1 MPIGLRGFFICALSL
16 PTSPQPA
23 ARSNWLALPTRT
35 TRSPFMAIITATIP
49 RVHAVTNDEIV
60 HDPHFLARATT
71 IMRALGDRG
80 AIHLRAHRV
89 SGHRLYELGVAL
101 MAVQN
106 ETGCWL
112 VVNDRVDVA
121 MAVGASAIQLTSAS
135 LPVAD
140 TRLLAPDARIGA
152 SVHSAD
158 EAQAAAREGAEWA
171 VAGNVFPTASHIG
184 RNGKGAEFLREIA
197 AAGIPVIAI
206 GGVRA
211 EHVAQLREAG
221 AYGVAMIRGIWAA
234 DDAERAA
241 TSYLSIYDVHGGA

>member
-1 MPIGLRGFFICALSL
+1 
-16 PTSPQPA
+16 
-23 ARSNWLALPTRT
+23 
-35 TRSPFMAIITATIP
+35 MAITTSALP

-60 HDPHFLARATT
+60 HDPNFLARATA
-71 IMRALGDRG
+71 IMGVLGDRG
-80 AIHLRAHRV
+80 AVHLRAHRV
-89 SGHRLYELGVAL
+89 SGAKLYDLATALVVA
-101 MAVQN
+101 QN

-140 TRLLAPDARIGA
+140 ARALSPDARIGA
-152 SVHSAD
+152 SVHNAG
-158 EAQAAAREGAEWA
+158 EAERAAREGAEWA

-184 RNGKGAEFLREIA
+184 RNGKGAEFLREVA
-197 AAGIPVIAI
+197 SAGIPVIAI

-211 EHVAQLREAG
+211 EHVGQLREAG
-221 AYGVAMIRGIWAA
+221 AYGVAMIRGIWGA

-241 TSYLSIYDVHGGA
+241 SSYLSIYDVHSGA

>member
-1 MPIGLRGFFICALSL
+1 
-16 PTSPQPA
+16 
-23 ARSNWLALPTRT
+23 
-35 TRSPFMAIITATIP
+35 MAILTAALP

-60 HDPHFLARATT
+60 HDPDFLARATS

-80 AIHLRAHRV
+80 AVHLRAHRI
-89 SGHRLYELGVAL
+89 SGSRLFELATALVA
-101 MAVQN
+101 AQN

-112 VVNDRVDVA
+112 IVNDRVDIA

-140 TRLLAPDARIGA
+140 ARLLSPDARIGA
-152 SVHSAD
+152 SVHNAA
-158 EAQAAAREGAEWA
+158 EAQTAAREGAEWA

-184 RNGKGAEFLREIA
+184 RNGKGAQFLREIA

-211 EHVAQLREAG
+211 EHVGELREAG
-221 AYGVAMIRGIWAA
+221 AYGVAMIRGIWGADNAEQAA
-234 DDAERAA
+234 SR
-241 TSYLSIYDVHGGA
+241 YLSIYDVHGGA

>member
-1 MPIGLRGFFICALSL
+1 MTLAAL
-16 PTSPQPA
+16 
-23 ARSNWLALPTRT
+23 
-35 TRSPFMAIITATIP
+35 P

-60 HDPHFLARATT
+60 HDPNFLDRATG

-89 SGHRLYELGVAL
+89 SGSKLHELARALVA
-101 MAVQN
+101 AQN

-140 TRLLAPDARIGA
+140 ARALSPTARIGA
-152 SVHSAD
+152 SVHAAD
-158 EAQAAAREGAEWA
+158 EAHEAARQGAEWA

-184 RNGKGAEFLREIA
+184 RNGRGAAFLREIA

-206 GGVRA
+206 GGVKA
-211 EHVAQLREAG
+211 EHVGQLREAG
-221 AYGVAMIRGIWAA
+221 AYGVAMIRGVWGA

-241 TSYLSIYDVHGGA
+241 TRYLSIYDAHGGA

>member
-1 MPIGLRGFFICALSL
+1 MVLPASL
-16 PTSPQPA
+16 
-23 ARSNWLALPTRT
+23 
-35 TRSPFMAIITATIP
+35 P

-60 HDPHFLARATT
+60 HDPNFLDRATG

-80 AIHLRAHRV
+80 AVHLRAHRV
-89 SGHRLYELGVAL
+89 SGSKLYELAVAL
-101 MAVQN
+101 VAAQDQ
-106 ETGCWL
+106 TGCWL

-140 TRLLAPDARIGA
+140 ARALSPDARIGA
-152 SVHSAD
+152 SVHTAD
-158 EAQAAAREGAEWA
+158 EAAAAAQQGAEWA

-184 RNGKGAEFLREIA
+184 RNGRGAEFLRGIA

-206 GGVRA
+206 GGVKA
-211 EHVAQLREAG
+211 EHVSQLREAG
-221 AYGVAMIRGIWAA
+221 AYGVAMIRGIWGA

-241 TSYLSIYDVHGGA
+241 TRYLSIYDVHGEA